1 MGSLPCRGGAFATDQ
16 TEIEATKPDGD
27 QKHRHDQSDSLE
39 RGRRI
44 LLGARAGPPTITV
57 SVQASSYLADET
69 QRTASSSLLL
79 GDRFNCRILVDAAPH
94 GGERGFEGTK
104 AGRQIVETA
113 YAHVTD
119 PEYPAFQRPLPARH
133 GRRVPLPKLLP
144 ECGIVDTRRISD
156 R

>member
-1 MGSLPCRGGAFATDQ
+1 MVPLRANRQGTMA
-16 TEIEATKPDGD
+16 EGD
-27 QKHRHDQSDSLE
+27 DEPRHDQSDSLE

-94 GGERGFEGTK
+94 GGECGFEGTK

-119 PEYPAFQRPLPARH
+119 PEYPSFQMPFPARH
-133 GRRVPLPKLLP
+133 GRRVHLPKLLP
-144 ECGIVDTRRISD
+144 ECGIVETRRQSD
-156 R
+156 RGIGY